1 MPPAAR
7 REKRW
12 RSRYATLGEATSG
25 TCASLRRMNP
35 PVPTPVGRFA
45 PSPTGPM
52 HLGNAR
58 TALLAWL
65 HSRALGGRHLLRFE
79 DLDTGRVRPA
89 AFGTTRHDLEWLGL
103 DWDAEFVQSQRLEV
117 YGATLARLSGMGQ
130 TYPCTCTR
138 REVMQAVEESAGA
151 PHGAEPVYP
160 GTCRLR
166 PSHPGRPAAIRW
178 RVPDQTVCVTDA
190 LTRETLCQQLPT
202 EVGDFA
208 LQRNDGVFAYHLA
221 VVVDDA
227 AMGVTD
233 VVRGAD
239 LWTATPRQAALQEV
253 LGFPTPRYLHVPLM
267 TDYRGERL
275 AKRGG
280 APSLQA
286 LREGGESS
294 GRVLSALV
302 RSLGWEVPAEVKAT
316 DLLSLWRELLS
327 LSTPVPAAPE
337 H

>member
-1 MPPAAR
+1 MTV
-7 REKRW
+7 
-12 RSRYATLGEATSG
+12 S
-25 TCASLRRMNP
+25 
-35 PVPTPVGRFA
+35 VPLPVGRFA

-79 DLDTGRVRPA
+79 DLDSGRVRQA
-89 AFGTTRHDLEWLGL
+89 AFDITRRDLEWLGL
-103 DWDAEFVQSQRLEV
+103 DWDAEYTQSGRLEV
-117 YGATLARLSGMGQ
+117 YGAALARLEAAEQ

-138 REVMQAVEESAGA
+138 REVMRALEESAGA

-160 GTCRLR
+160 GTCRH
-166 PSHPGRPAAIRW
+166 HPAHPDRSAAVRW
-178 RVPDQTVCVTDA
+178 RVPDETVCVTDA
-190 LTRETLCQQLPT
+190 LTGETLCQHLPT
-202 EVGDFA
+202 QVGDFA
-208 LQRNDGVFAYHLA
+208 LCRNDGVFAYHLA

-239 LWTATPRQAALQEV
+239 LWTATPRQVALQRA
-253 LGFPTPRYLHVPLM
+253 LSFPTPRYLHVPLM

-280 APSLQA
+280 APPLQA
-286 LREGGESS
+286 LRGGGQRA
-294 GRVLSALV
+294 GRVLSALAS
-302 RSLGWEVPAEVKAT
+302 SLGWEVPEEVRAR
-316 DLLSLWRELLS
+316 DLLPLWRAGLRE
-327 LSTPVPAAPE
+327 VPSSREARFPAPE
-337 H
+337 GSEH